1 MEFKQADKKYK
12 SDHTVV
18 YSCHA
23 PAHVIFCPKYRRK
36 VLTKASPAASP
47 RLQPWG

>member
-36 VLTKASPAASP
+36 VLTNGIDT
-47 RLQPWG
+47 RLKELIL